1 MSGHATGEA
10 GRGAWGIFPVPE
22 KLSGWGGLQ
31 EEWAAVCLRLLSL
44 GVPGS
49 YLARPWGAIH
59 PSNVILTLSFDL
71 SLIHLCADCHWA
83 YVLGVC

>member
-59 PSNVILTLSFDL
+59 PSNVILTLSL
-71 SLIHLCADCHWA
+71 LIW
-83 YVLGVC
+83 VLFTCVQTVIGHMC